1 MPTDFSAYF
10 DFSRGPPD
18 VTGLSTK
25 ERLEVM
31 RQYRQYSERAIEFDF
46 TQGPP
51 DVSHLE
57 GTERLNVLRQYRQW
71 QESQKGAFGGH
82 AIEDTLV
89 APPAG
94 VVATRHDV
102 RFETATPRMGSAH
115 QSGTG
120 GPPWQPAPQGPDGA
134 PYLPIG
140 ALSLEAEEGA
150 AGVKS
155 GAHGSVYTYFERPLT
170 ARDAHRVPP
179 TAMQPSPVKP
189 VVSLHEQALAEA
201 AARAEAAAGAAG
213 VSSTAHPTAW
223 LGGWLDGDTPRN
235 CRRLIAVAEKAPG
248 VTEQRVFCPELAPNE
263 SLAEATRERRLQL
276 LEARQAHEA
285 AALAAKTAA
294 LEVKTALSAADCGG
308 LRRIVADCGG
318 LRLSGS
324 TCAPSL
330 SLGAAGRGDED
341 YPRACRL
348 HGHRAAPAAA
358 ASRRRRVR
366 HLCLRRRAAA
376 AHDGANAAAAH
387 AARSAR
393 YDGHEPRSL
402 A

>member
-1 MPTDFSAYF
+1 
-10 DFSRGPPD
+10 
-18 VTGLSTK
+18 
-25 ERLEVM
+25 M

-294 LEVKTALSAADCGG
+294 LEVKTALSATECDGVRRSATDCGG
-308 LRRIVADCGG
+308 LWRIAADCGG

-324 TCAPSL
+324 TYAPSL

>member
-1 MPTDFSAYF
+1 MSRVNVEKKLAYPVPVPVRRAMPTDYNAYF

-115 QSGTG
+115 QTSTG
-120 GPPWQPAPQGPDGA
+120 GPPWQPALQGPDGA

-235 CRRLIAVAEKAPG
+235 CRRLIPVAEKAPG
-248 VTEQRVFCPELAPNE
+248 VTEQRVFCPELAPDE

-294 LEVKTALSAADCGG
+294 LEVKTALIAAD
-308 LRRIVADCGG
+308 
-318 LRLSGS
+318 
-324 TCAPSL
+324 
-330 SLGAAGRGDED
+330 
-341 YPRACRL
+341 
-348 HGHRAAPAAA
+348 
-358 ASRRRRVR
+358 
-366 HLCLRRRAAA
+366 
-376 AHDGANAAAAH
+376 
-387 AARSAR
+387 
-393 YDGHEPRSL
+393 
-402 A
+402 